1 MRPIDPASARISELC
16 DALEAVVGAGF
27 VLREPEELRAF
38 ECDALTA
45 YRGLPMIVVLPYTE
59 QQIVDIV
66 KICSQFAVPI
76 VPRGAGTGL
85 SGGAIPTEGSV
96 VLSTS
101 RMNQVLDIDPLQR
114 VGVVQPGVRNLVV
127 SQAASVYGLFYAP
140 DPSSQLACTVG
151 GNVAENSGGVHCLKY
166 GLTLQNLLR
175 VRGVLSSGEIVEIG
189 SHSADSG
196 GLDLLPLITGSEGM
210 MLVVTEV
217 SLRLLPRPETAR
229 VILASFDS
237 NEAAANAVAHIIA
250 SGVIPAGLE
259 MMDRATTQAVEAFVH
274 AGYDLEAEALLLCES
289 DGTQIEVE
297 AEIDL
302 VQKLLTE
309 AGARRV
315 AVSTSEEERQ
325 KFWSGRKNA
334 FPAAGRL
341 APDYYCIDGTV
352 PRRGMADIL
361 GYIKTLESHYQL
373 RCLNVFHAGDGNL
386 HPIILFNAADD
397 AEWKRAKAF
406 GDDILIRC
414 IEMGG
419 SITGEHG
426 VGLEKLDTMCVQF
439 TEAERECFMAL
450 KAAFD
455 PTGLLNPDKGIPSLK
470 RCAEFGREHVHHG
483 ERPFPDL
490 ERF

>member
-1 MRPIDPASARISELC
+1 MRPAKPESAVKRELC
-16 DALEAVVGAGF
+16 QALEAIVGKDAL
-27 VLREPEELRAF
+27 LREVEELRAF
-38 ECDALTA
+38 DCDALTA
-45 YRGLPMIVVLPYTE
+45 YRALPLLVVLPENE
-59 QQIVDIV
+59 QQIVGIV
-66 KICSQFAVPI
+66 KTCRQFAIPI

-85 SGGAIPTEGSV
+85 SGGAIPIEGCV
-96 VLSTS
+96 VLATS
-101 RMNQVLDIDPLQR
+101 RMTQIVNLDPLER
-114 VGVVQPGVRNLVV
+114 VAVVQPGVRNLSV
-127 SQAASVYGLFYAP
+127 SQAAAPFGLFYAP

-175 VRGVLSSGEIVEIG
+175 VRGVLASGEIVEIG
-189 SHSADSG
+189 SHAPDTP
-196 GLDLLPLITGSEGM
+196 GLDLLPVITGSEGM

-217 SLRLLPRPETAR
+217 SLRLLPRPESAR

-237 NEAAANAVAHIIA
+237 NAAAADAVASIIA
-250 SGVIPAGLE
+250 NGIIPAGLE
-259 MMDRATTQAVEAFVH
+259 MMDHATTLAVEAFVH

-289 DGTQIEVE
+289 DGTAIEVE
-297 AEIDL
+297 AEIARL
-302 VQKLLTE
+302 EQLLSE

-315 AVSTSEEERQ
+315 TVSDSEEERQ
-325 KFWSGRKNA
+325 KLWSGRKNA

-352 PRRGMADIL
+352 PRRAMAEIL
-361 GYIKTLESHYQL
+361 GYIKTLESHYGL

-386 HPIILFNAADD
+386 HPIILFNAAID
-397 AEWKRAKAF
+397 AEWQRAKAF

-414 IEMGG
+414 IELGG

-426 VGLEKLDTMCVQF
+426 VGVEKLDTLCVQF
-439 TEAERECFMAL
+439 GEAERSCFMAL

-455 PTGLLNPDKGIPSLK
+455 PSGLLNPDKGIPSLR

-483 ERPFPDL
+483 QRAFPTL